1 MSLSELEMEL
11 IEAISDLKIE
21 DKVQK
26 FTGEEKTR
34 ILFKLQ
40 EKFVSGNPRVW
51 WLALK
56 YKPTSF
62 VFERQDP
69 YKEIINFFDKEE
81 EVWFVIEDEFNANEQ
96 ILYKTKILYVIDII
110 EENYT
115 YFEYNIIS
123 ENHDRFLCQTD
134 HDEILF
140 IDLR

>member
-1 MSLSELEMEL
+1 MSLSELEIEL
-11 IEAISDLKIE
+11 MEAISDLKIE

-26 FTGEEKTR
+26 FTGEEKER

-62 VFERQDP
+62 FFERQDP
-69 YKEIINFFDKEE
+69 HKEIVNFFDKE

-96 ILYKTKILYVIDII
+96 ILYKTKIRYVIDII
-110 EENYT
+110 EENCT

-123 ENHDRFLCQTD
+123 ENYDKFLCQTD
-134 HDEILF
+134 HDDILF

>member
-1 MSLSELEMEL
+1 MLLSELEIEL
-11 IEAISDLKIE
+11 MEAISDLNIE

-26 FTGEEKTR
+26 FTGEEKER

-40 EKFVSGNPRVW
+40 DKFVDGNPRVW

-56 YKPTSF
+56 HKPTSF
-62 VFERQDP
+62 IFERQDP
-69 YKEIINFFDKEE
+69 YKEIVKFFDKEE

-123 ENHDRFLCQTD
+123 ENYDRFLCQTD